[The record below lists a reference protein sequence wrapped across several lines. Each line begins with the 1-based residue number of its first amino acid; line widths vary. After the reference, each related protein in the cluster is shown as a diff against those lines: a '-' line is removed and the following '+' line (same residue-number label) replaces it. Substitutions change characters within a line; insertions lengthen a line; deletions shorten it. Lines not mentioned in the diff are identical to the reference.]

1 MATTY
6 LKDLQKQKD
15 SYGCSRA
22 TNYYIYIYTTSASF
36 TLYIFIYLHL
46 YFVLVDPSL
55 RGNQIVRVKEHS
67 KNKAP
72 TIEL

>member
-6 LKDLQKQKD
+6 LKDLQNKRIAMDAQELQ
-15 SYGCSRA
+15 
-22 TNYYIYIYTTSASF
+22 TTIYIYTTSASF